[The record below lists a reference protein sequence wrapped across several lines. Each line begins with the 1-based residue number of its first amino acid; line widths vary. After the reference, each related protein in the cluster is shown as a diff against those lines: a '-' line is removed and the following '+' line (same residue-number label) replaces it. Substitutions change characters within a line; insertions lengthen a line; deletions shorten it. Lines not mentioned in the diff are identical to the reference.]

1 MLSRPNKSTVVFVCT
16 KARGGLNHDDQLLAD
31 ELLNRGFDIEIS
43 FWDDKDD
50 HKKLSNRKI
59 YVNRATFDYYK
70 DINLFNEWLNKLEN
84 LQINIFNNVDIMRRY
99 SDKSYL
105 CEMKNAVPSMLVR
118 PQYTS
123 FKKTLENIEDFLS
136 QHGDTREMVLKP
148 TFGAGGFETYR
159 RHNDEHEDLQHIY
172 DQFKYKNI
180 DFLIQP
186 FIQSVKTIGE
196 FSLIYFSGIYSHGYL
211 SVPDNRD
218 FRIHSQYGG
227 TYKQLYKLDP
237 DLANFATDILTE
249 FEELPLI
256 SRIDAFET
264 DNGFMLSELEVVEP
278 YLSLADSPC
287 APKLLANALEEAIQ
301 NLEDVKLTA

>member
-1 MLSRPNKSTVVFVCT
+1 MLSRPNKSTLVFVCT

-59 YVNRATFDYYK
+59 YINRATFDYYK
-70 DINLFNEWLNKLEN
+70 DINLFNKWLDKLES
-84 LQINIFNNVDIMRRY
+84 LQINIFNNVDIMRHY

-118 PQYTS
+118 PRYVS
-123 FKKTLENIEDFLS
+123 FENTLENIKDFFS
-136 QHGDTREMVLKP
+136 QHGVSREMVLKP
-148 TFGAGGFETYR
+148 TFGAGGFETYKCHTDEDEELR
-159 RHNDEHEDLQHIY
+159 RIY
-172 DQFKYKNI
+172 DHFKFKNI
-180 DFLIQP
+180 DLLIQP
-186 FIQSVKTIGE
+186 FIQTVKTVGE

-211 SVPDNRD
+211 SVPDNSD

-227 TYKQLYKLDP
+227 TYKQLHKLDP
-237 DLANFATDILTE
+237 DLENFANDLLADLDET
-249 FEELPLI
+249 PLI

-264 DNGFMLSELEVVEP
+264 ENGFMLSELEVVEP
-278 YLSLADSPC
+278 YLSFADSPC
-287 APKLLANALEEAIQ
+287 ATKLLANALEEAIYGS
-301 NLEDVKLTA
+301 EDIKLPA